1 MGLFP
6 AAAITVILLCCSQAV
21 FLQAEKNYT
30 IQFDSFDPSEE
41 RVISDLVR
49 QNVTFTHNAMQL
61 TPDIA
66 SGDTINF
73 KKTNNS
79 GRVFLRRGFRL
90 WEGGDSGNASVVAS
104 FNSTFRINI
113 YPLDGSKA
121 EGITFLIAS
130 NPDLPENSFGQ
141 YLGLTNSSTDGNSTN
156 KFVAVEL
163 DTNKQ
168 SFDPDD
174 NHVGID
180 INGVRSVKIE
190 SLRSHGIVLAP
201 NTINASFYNV
211 WVQYDGVAKV
221 MEVYI
226 GKQETQLG
234 PDSPKPVSPVLKMGL
249 DLRKYL
255 DQESYFGFS
264 ASTGVKYQLNCVLR
278 WSFTIKYFPEK
289 KDWWKIAVG
298 VGVPVAVLGLIAA
311 AWFVAYRMRKKRKM
325 RTQSA
330 ILGALKSLPGT
341 PREFEFKD
349 LKRATDNF
357 DEKNKLGQG
366 GYGMVYKGC
375 LAGENLEIAVKM
387 FSRESIKGQDDFLAE
402 LTIINRLRHKHLVK
416 LLGWCHK
423 YGKLLLVYEYMPH
436 GSLDKHLFSAPEKDP
451 LSWELRYKIVSGVAS
466 ALQYLH
472 NEFEQRVVH
481 RDLKASNIMLD
492 SNFNA
497 RLGDFGLA
505 RALDNERTSYAEAEG
520 VLGTMGYIAPE
531 CFHTGKATQQ
541 SDVYAFGA
549 VLLEV
554 VCGQRPGTKLGGFQ
568 SLVDWVWYMHR
579 DGRILEAVDER
590 LKEDFDVEEAKRLLL
605 LGLAC
610 SHPIANERPRTS
622 EVVQIILGSIPVP
635 FVPPFKPAFVWP
647 SMAPI
652 DIDSTE
658 ADTRSFTP
666 TSQFSSGWTPHC
678 VSTGEISTGHID
690 SLV

>member
-6 AAAITVILLCCSQAV
+6 AAITVIILLFCSQAV

-30 IQFDSFDPSEE
+30 IQFNSFDPSEE
-41 RVISDLVR
+41 RVINDLAR

-61 TPDIA
+61 TPDTA
-66 SGDTINF
+66 SDDTFNF

-79 GRVFLRRGFRL
+79 GRVFLKKGFRL
-90 WEGGDSGNASVVAS
+90 WEGSGNSSVAS

-113 YPLDGSKA
+113 YPQEGSTA
-121 EGITFLIAS
+121 EGLTFLIAS
-130 NPDLPENSFGQ
+130 NPELPENSFGQ

-180 INGVRSVKIE
+180 INGVRSVKVE
-190 SLRSHGIVLAP
+190 SLRAHGIVLAP
-201 NTINASFYNV
+201 NSSNASFYNV

-234 PDSPKPVSPVLKMGL
+234 PDSPKPVSPVLKLGL
-249 DLRKYL
+249 DLREHL
-255 DQESYFGFS
+255 NQESYFGFS

-278 WSFTIKYFPEK
+278 WSFTIEYFPEK
-289 KDWWKIAVG
+289 KDWWKIVVG
-298 VGVPVAVLGLIAA
+298 VGVPVAVLGLIGAVWIA
-311 AWFVAYRMRKKRKM
+311 CRMRKKRKL

-349 LKRATDNF
+349 LKKATDNF

-375 LAGENLEIAVKM
+375 LAGENLEIAVKW

-436 GSLDKHLFSAPEKDP
+436 GSLDQHIFSAPEKDP

-481 RDLKASNIMLD
+481 RDLKASNVMLD
-492 SNFNA
+492 TNFNA

-549 VLLEV
+549 VVLEV
-554 VCGQRPGTKLGGFQ
+554 VCGQRPGTKIGGFQ
-568 SLVDWVWYMHR
+568 SLVDWAWYLHR
-579 DGRILEAVDER
+579 DGRILEAVDKR
-590 LKEDFDVEEAKRLLL
+590 LKEDFVVDEAKRLLL

-622 EVVQIILGSIPVP
+622 EVVQIILGSISVP
-635 FVPPFKPAFVWP
+635 YVPPFKPAFVWP

-658 ADTRSFTP
+658 AETTSIT
-666 TSQFSSGWTPHC
+666 TSQFNPGWTPHC
-678 VSTGEISTGHID
+678 VSTGEISTGHSD